1 MEDTVKYLKEKLEI
15 EESEVKPPDEMRS
28 LIGQRCNEQ
37 DKRFA
42 NWESGIRCSTGT
54 CMRIKCFYCGSGHNS
69 ALYRK
74 RSEMKKQS
82 ENFKNGEKANIN
94 SKKVAATV
102 ADDSIRE
109 AINGKQIEFKTSPS
123 VGMLTAGMV
132 ETRKY
137 ENRKITFGVQTLSE
151 NVKNIQVQIVDSIL
165 EQIPYVINNE
175 RGQLAEG
182 KWGKPY
188 VLLGV

>member
-1 MEDTVKYLKEKLEI
+1 
-15 EESEVKPPDEMRS
+15 
-28 LIGQRCNEQ
+28 
-37 DKRFA
+37 
-42 NWESGIRCSTGT
+42 
-54 CMRIKCFYCGSGHNS
+54 
-69 ALYRK
+69 
-74 RSEMKKQS
+74 MKKQS

-109 AINGKQIEFKTSPS
+109 AINSKQIEFKTSPS

-182 KWGKPY
+182 ITERIKNQNETCEYLTCPTKRGPLMMASLTGILLRARQGRYLVIADVEKAFLQASLKWEDRFY
-188 VLLGV
+188 